1 MIAFV
6 LFVTVG
12 SPASTFQSMVRVS
25 PQDAGYFHFLTKELW
40 HFIIAFPMTD
50 PAPRRTRSLVDLT
63 VQSSHLLIPLT
74 PASVLIYRVRW
85 APFQAAQ
92 NARDH

>member
-1 MIAFV
+1 
-6 LFVTVG
+6 
-12 SPASTFQSMVRVS
+12 
-25 PQDAGYFHFLTKELW
+25 
-40 HFIIAFPMTD
+40 MTD

-74 PASVLIYRVRW
+74 PASVLIYHVRW

-92 NARDH
+92 NAKITNKLETLIYSAFGAIPEDPHSAAPTEITLASYAAADILAAR